1 MRQEAPKS
9 NQLERG
15 FQAATSIARRNR
27 GWRMNIF
34 ARAWAHPLAL
44 TFLLAS
50 EVAASAGSA
59 GYLVSGRAAQD
70 MARQCYNPSSTDP
83 QYIIAICTRVI
94 DETVLSGEPWAYATR
109 AVAYIRAGN
118 FDLAITD
125 LDQAIYASPLDYQYL
140 PDYFQYRCFT
150 QLNRGETQDALGAC
164 NAALK
169 LRPNDATTLEF
180 RGDVQYALKNYPAV
194 IADLDASLA
203 AKPENAGALYVRGL
217 ARMRNGD
224 TQGGQADVAA
234 AKAKKP
240 DVAKDY
246 PGM

>member
-1 MRQEAPKS
+1 
-9 NQLERG
+9 
-15 FQAATSIARRNR
+15 
-27 GWRMNIF
+27 
-34 ARAWAHPLAL
+34 
-44 TFLLAS
+44 
-50 EVAASAGSA
+50 
-59 GYLVSGRAAQD
+59 
-70 MARQCYNPSSTDP
+70 
-83 QYIIAICTRVI
+83 
-94 DETVLSGEPWAYATR
+94 
-109 AVAYIRAGN
+109 
-118 FDLAITD
+118 
-125 LDQAIYASPLDYQYL
+125 
-140 PDYFQYRCFT
+140 
-150 QLNRGETQDALGAC
+150 
-164 NAALK
+164 
-169 LRPNDATTLEF
+169 LEF